1 MNKFYH
7 AVAITTGDKDG
18 IGLEVTAK
26 SLFKLGPQRDTHFF
40 IFRDSKQEAK
50 QKKYFNLID
59 KKFNRFTFNSTDA
72 AIAFYSVLRATNS
85 LDKKFIFDL
94 SLSTPAVDWV
104 IQSTDYCK
112 KSIFASLVTGPI
124 SKTHIVDSGY
134 NYIGHTGIFKK
145 FYPKNNLFMGF
156 IGKEFNVVIAT
167 DHIALKIVESKLNKK
182 LVVQAI
188 AACIDL
194 KNLTN
199 DRRPIC
205 VLGLNPH
212 AGENGIIGSYEKLHL
227 NKLISKNKCLVGPIS
242 PDAAFFKSNWKKYSS
257 FLALYHDQGLIP
269 FKMVHGQDSGV
280 HITLGLPFVR
290 TSVDHGTAKNI
301 FNKNMANS
309 HSMRDAILLN
319 LKLLKNKVKI
329 KVKISV

>member
-1 MNKFYH
+1 MNKLQH

-18 IGLEVTAK
+18 IGFEVTAK
-26 SLFKLGPQRDTHFF
+26 SLYKIGPQKHTSFF
-40 IFRDSKQEAK
+40 IFRDSKQENR
-50 QKKYFNLID
+50 QKKFFDLID

-72 AIAFYSVLRATNS
+72 AVAFYSILRATNS

-104 IQSTDYCK
+104 IQTTDYCK
-112 KSIFASLVTGPI
+112 KSIFSSLVTGPI
-124 SKTHIVDSGY
+124 SKTHIVNSGY
-134 NYIGHTGIFKK
+134 NYIGHTGIFRK

-156 IGKEFNVVIAT
+156 VGNEFNIVIAT
-167 DHIALKIVESKLNKK
+167 DHIALKTVESKLNKK
-182 LVVQAI
+182 LIEQAI
-188 AACIDL
+188 KACTDL
-194 KNLTN
+194 KGLTN
-199 DRRPIC
+199 DKRPIC

-212 AGENGIIGSYEKLHL
+212 AGEKGIIGSYEKTHL
-227 NKLISKNKCLVGPIS
+227 NKIVLKNKNLVGPIS

-290 TSVDHGTAKNI
+290 TSVDHGTAKDI
-301 FNKNMANS
+301 YNKNVANS

-319 LKLLKNKVKI
+319 LKLLKNKD
-329 KVKISV
+329 KISV